1 MALMDRFRARI
12 VKQQVASPE
21 EKKKQQRAILVPN
34 IVSLLFDIAMVVIG
48 YQNNGL
54 CENDA
59 PLYLLIG
66 GGLNFGMTLLKIVA
80 VLTPSDCDDKF
91 ANGVTPF
98 ASLFSFGVM
107 IWGSFVVFGAY
118 SSWSYEEKDQDNK
131 DLSYCPYT
139 PFMFAF
145 VILILEW
152 VLKPFLACCECCLA
166 CSSCCTFMSPPVD
179 SATEYTAAATTDSP
193 ETATSI
199 IKQQSEKC

>member
-12 VKQQVASPE
+12 AKHQVASSE
-21 EKKKQQRAILVPN
+21 EKKKQRRPLIIPN
-34 IVSLLFDIAMVVIG
+34 VFSLLLNIAMVIIG

-66 GGLNFGMTLLKIVA
+66 GGLGFGMTLLKIVA
-80 VLTPSDCDDKF
+80 ILTPSDCDDKF
-91 ANGVTPF
+91 VNGIMPAANLINLG
-98 ASLFSFGVM
+98 LMG
-107 IWGSFVVFGAY
+107 WGSVEVFGAY
-118 SSWSYEEKDQDNK
+118 SSWSYEEKDKDNK

-145 VILILEW
+145 VLLILSW
-152 VLKPFLACCECCLA
+152 VLMPFFACCELCLA
-166 CSSCCTFMSPPVD
+166 VLHCCNFMSPPAD
-179 SATEYTAAATTDSP
+179 SATEYTAAATSDSP